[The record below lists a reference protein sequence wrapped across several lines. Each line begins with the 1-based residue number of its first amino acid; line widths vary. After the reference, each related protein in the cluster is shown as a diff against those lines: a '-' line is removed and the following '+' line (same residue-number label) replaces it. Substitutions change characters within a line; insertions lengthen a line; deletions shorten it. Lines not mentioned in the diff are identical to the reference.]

1 MPSPEIR
8 AVPLQAAGVSLEP
21 LSEEHR
27 TGLAQAGNDPAI
39 WRYLPYNAA
48 SGAPDGLNRWFDM
61 SLEHAQ
67 SRKEAIWAVRGRDGA
82 IVGSTRYL
90 NIAASD
96 LRLEIGGTWY
106 TPSVWAGVV
115 NPACKFMLLAHGFET
130 LGLNRI
136 ELKTDAR
143 NTRSQAAIARLGATR
158 EGVFR
163 RHMVLPDGHI
173 RDTVYFSIIREEWPQ
188 VKAKLEAR
196 LASFDTPCETGSV

>member
-1 MPSPEIR
+1 MSIPEIR
-8 AVPLQAAGVSLEP
+8 AVSLQAAGVSLEP
-21 LSEEHR
+21 LGEEHR
-27 TGLAQAGNDPAI
+27 AGLMQAGSDPVI
-39 WRYLPYNAA
+39 WRYLPYDAA
-48 SGAPDGLNRWFDM
+48 SGRPGGFDRWFNM
-61 SLEHAQ
+61 SLKQAETH
-67 SRKEAIWAVRGRDGA
+67 KEAIWAVRARDGA

-96 LRLEIGGTWY
+96 LRVEIGGTWY
-106 TPSVWAGVV
+106 APSVWASVV
-115 NPACKFMLLAHGFET
+115 NPACKFMLLGHGFET

-158 EGVFR
+158 EGLFR

-188 VKAKLEAR
+188 VKANLEAR
-196 LASFDTPCETGSV
+196 LASFGAPCETTPV